1 MRLEHV
7 EELEQYELRWKY
19 VLAVSAIV
27 LTGAALDIFL
37 RAPEGWEAF
46 WCYVIG
52 AIALAL
58 CLLSASKLRLLS
70 WGDDTSDAIDA
81 LDAAD
86 GDD

>member
-70 WGDDTSDAIDA
+70 WGDDTIDAIDA
-81 LDAAD
+81 LDAVD